1 MMNGLLNTKRRGN
14 MIPMYIVTIEFF
26 VRADDDDAA
35 LHKVTK
41 TLKHDT
47 SYDWSWQ
54 GTQLLTIT
62 KGEEHVNPN
71 K

>member
-1 MMNGLLNTKRRGN
+1 MNGLLNTKRRGN

>member
-1 MMNGLLNTKRRGN
+1 MNGLLNIRHRGN
-14 MIPMYIVTIEFF
+14 MKQNMYAVNIEFF
-26 VRADDDDAA
+26 VRADDDDHA
-35 LHKVTK
+35 LNKVTR

>member
-1 MMNGLLNTKRRGN
+1 MVLNRYK
-14 MIPMYIVTIEFF
+14 VTIEFF
-26 VRADDDDAA
+26 VDAEDDDAA

>member
-1 MMNGLLNTKRRGN
+1 MNGLLNTKRRGN

-54 GTQLLTIT
+54 STQLLTIT